1 MPRTDDQVPWKCPR
15 SGIDKQ
21 LEVGQVVEFAFY
33 KDGNR
38 AAPASVNLGET
49 YFDIPEPRRSQRR
62 MNSRSTVPA
71 RPSLPALRSARPFE
85 RRMASPD
92 RLRDRL
98 HESARSSQP
107 TTTSRL
113 PDNVDEEDVFGSEPA
128 TRFTDLLAALAS
140 DEPAP
145 KHRRITPPVTTHG
158 SEPGNTGAAAPDT
171 FAGRPQPTEG
181 VPSIHHTTTTN
192 AILAVLAPH
201 PHLLIEYVQQL
212 KQLRTATTSST
223 ASPAVLLAPTTPPPP
238 LPTTVVGKCI
248 GSGIYNR
255 RGRQKLPSFSTIADS
270 ARSSSDSLSASIFS
284 LSVLHFPHW
293 NINAQIDRKK
303 MKAVNMRNFSPK
315 VELPDILE
323 QPEYKD
329 LVEALSVIQTFAQE
343 FFDDYTQAFV
353 AATKQFGD
361 RLFEFSPWSSREIV
375 VLAYWFTSVFGTYR
389 AAVVHDVSSG
399 LTTRNTVK
407 NRFSMQDGELSNVLF
422 KVARETS

>member
-98 HESARSSQP
+98 QESARSSQP

-113 PDNVDEEDVFGSEPA
+113 PDNVNEEDVFGSEPA

-171 FAGRPQPTEG
+171 FAGRPQHTEG

-201 PHLLIEYVQQL
+201 RHLLIEYVQQL
-212 KQLRTATTSST
+212 QQLRTATTSST
-223 ASPAVLLAPTTPPPP
+223 ASPAVLPAPTTPPP
-238 LPTTVVGKCI
+238 TH
-248 GSGIYNR
+248 N
-255 RGRQKLPSFSTIADS
+255 GR
-270 ARSSSDSLSASIFS
+270 
-284 LSVLHFPHW
+284 W
-293 NINAQIDRKK
+293 
-303 MKAVNMRNFSPK
+303 
-315 VELPDILE
+315 
-323 QPEYKD
+323 
-329 LVEALSVIQTFAQE
+329 
-343 FFDDYTQAFV
+343 
-353 AATKQFGD
+353 
-361 RLFEFSPWSSREIV
+361 
-375 VLAYWFTSVFGTYR
+375 
-389 AAVVHDVSSG
+389 
-399 LTTRNTVK
+399 
-407 NRFSMQDGELSNVLF
+407 
-422 KVARETS
+422 